1 MTHAIE
7 GRGRGKAA
15 LVRGRRR
22 RGEFEVTSGWVFFWG
37 GYMLGYVGI
46 YIYIYIVNN
55 LVGG

>member
-15 LVRGRRR
+15 LKTGEARLR
-22 RGEFEVTSGWVFFWG
+22 RGSGDFGLGFFG
-37 GYMLGYVGI
+37 GDICWDMLG